1 MKKSGLISSSFK
13 NLFLVSCGNGHDKC
27 GVAISTFIMNYCDLS
42 IVDAYKIFKKNRYPG
57 VYSSKSAEFLRGYIL
72 KNQNGKI
79 KEGTVLPSIRQLA
92 KELGISV
99 ITTTRAYRELE
110 AEGYIAS
117 VQGKGSIVLKRD
129 NQLLTEQVQRQIEEH
144 LDAAI
149 TASRQLQMTDE
160 ELVQTLKLLQE
171 NR

>member
-1 MKKSGLISSSFK
+1 MKIIISNQSE
-13 NLFLVSCGNGHDKC
+13 
-27 GVAISTFIMNYCDLS
+27 
-42 IVDAYKIFKKNRYPG
+42 YPI
-57 VYSSKSAEFLRGYIL
+57 YAQIREQLKEQIL
-72 KNQNGKI
+72 NGKI
-79 KEGTVLPSIRQLA
+79 TEGTVLPSIRQLA

-129 NQLLTEQVQRQIEEH
+129 NQLLTEQIRRQIEEH

-149 TASRQLQMTDE
+149 TASRQIQMTDQ
-160 ELVQTLKLLQE
+160 ELAETLKLLQE
-171 NR
+171 SR

>member
-1 MKKSGLISSSFK
+1 MKIIISNQSECPIYAQIRDQMK
-13 NLFLVSCGNGHDKC
+13 
-27 GVAISTFIMNYCDLS
+27 
-42 IVDAYKIFKKNRYPG
+42 
-57 VYSSKSAEFLRGYIL
+57 EQIL
-72 KNQNGKI
+72 DGKI

-110 AEGYIAS
+110 EEGYIAS

-129 NQLLTEQVQRQIEEH
+129 NQLLTEQIQRQIEEH

-149 TASRQLQMTDE
+149 TAARQLQMTDE

-171 NR
+171 SH

>member
-1 MKKSGLISSSFK
+1 MKIIISNQS
-13 NLFLVSCGNGHDKC
+13 
-27 GVAISTFIMNYCDLS
+27 
-42 IVDAYKIFKKNRYPG
+42 
-57 VYSSKSAEFLRGYIL
+57 EFPIYAQIRDQIKEQIL
-72 KNQNGKI
+72 NGKI
-79 KEGTVLPSIRQLA
+79 KEGTVLPSIRQLT

>member
-1 MKKSGLISSSFK
+1 MKIIISNQS
-13 NLFLVSCGNGHDKC
+13 
-27 GVAISTFIMNYCDLS
+27 
-42 IVDAYKIFKKNRYPG
+42 
-57 VYSSKSAEFLRGYIL
+57 EFPIYAQIRDQIKEQIL
-72 KNQNGKI
+72 NGKI
-79 KEGTVLPSIRQLA
+79 KEATVLPSIRQLA

-110 AEGYIAS
+110 SEGYIAS

-160 ELVQTLKLLQE
+160 ELVQTLKLLQK

>member
-1 MKKSGLISSSFK
+1 MKIIISNQS
-13 NLFLVSCGNGHDKC
+13 
-27 GVAISTFIMNYCDLS
+27 
-42 IVDAYKIFKKNRYPG
+42 
-57 VYSSKSAEFLRGYIL
+57 EFPIYAQIRDQIKEQIL
-72 KNQNGKI
+72 NGKI
-79 KEGTVLPSIRQLA
+79 KEATVLPSIRQLA

-110 AEGYIAS
+110 SEGYIAS

-160 ELVQTLKLLQE
+160 ELMQTLKLLQK

>member
-1 MKKSGLISSSFK
+1 MKIIISNQSECPIYAQIRDQIK
-13 NLFLVSCGNGHDKC
+13 
-27 GVAISTFIMNYCDLS
+27 
-42 IVDAYKIFKKNRYPG
+42 
-57 VYSSKSAEFLRGYIL
+57 EQIL
-72 KNQNGKI
+72 NGKI

>member
-1 MKKSGLISSSFK
+1 MKIIISNQS
-13 NLFLVSCGNGHDKC
+13 
-27 GVAISTFIMNYCDLS
+27 
-42 IVDAYKIFKKNRYPG
+42 
-57 VYSSKSAEFLRGYIL
+57 EFPIYAQIRDQIKEQIL
-72 KNQNGKI
+72 NGKI

>member
-1 MKKSGLISSSFK
+1 MKIIISNQS
-13 NLFLVSCGNGHDKC
+13 
-27 GVAISTFIMNYCDLS
+27 
-42 IVDAYKIFKKNRYPG
+42 
-57 VYSSKSAEFLRGYIL
+57 EFPIYAQIRDQMKEQIL
-72 KNQNGKI
+72 DGKI

-110 AEGYIAS
+110 EEGYIAS

-129 NQLLTEQVQRQIEEH
+129 NQLLTEQIQRQIEEH

-149 TASRQLQMTDE
+149 TAARQLQMTDE

-171 NR
+171 SH

>member
-1 MKKSGLISSSFK
+1 MRVVISNQSELPIYAQIREQLK
-13 NLFLVSCGNGHDKC
+13 
-27 GVAISTFIMNYCDLS
+27 
-42 IVDAYKIFKKNRYPG
+42 
-57 VYSSKSAEFLRGYIL
+57 EQIL
-72 KNQNGKI
+72 NGKI
-79 KEGTVLPSIRQLA
+79 TEGTVLPSIRQLA
-92 KELGISV
+92 KELSISV

-149 TASRQLQMTDE
+149 AAARQIQMTDE
-160 ELVQTLKLLQE
+160 ELVDTLKMLQE
-171 NR
+171 SR

>member
-1 MKKSGLISSSFK
+1 MKIIISNQS
-13 NLFLVSCGNGHDKC
+13 
-27 GVAISTFIMNYCDLS
+27 
-42 IVDAYKIFKKNRYPG
+42 
-57 VYSSKSAEFLRGYIL
+57 EFPIYAQIRDQIKEQIL
-72 KNQNGKI
+72 NGKI
-79 KEGTVLPSIRQLA
+79 KEATVLPSIRQLA

>member
-1 MKKSGLISSSFK
+1 MKIIISNQS
-13 NLFLVSCGNGHDKC
+13 
-27 GVAISTFIMNYCDLS
+27 
-42 IVDAYKIFKKNRYPG
+42 
-57 VYSSKSAEFLRGYIL
+57 EFPIYVQIRDQIKEQIL
-72 KNQNGKI
+72 NGKI